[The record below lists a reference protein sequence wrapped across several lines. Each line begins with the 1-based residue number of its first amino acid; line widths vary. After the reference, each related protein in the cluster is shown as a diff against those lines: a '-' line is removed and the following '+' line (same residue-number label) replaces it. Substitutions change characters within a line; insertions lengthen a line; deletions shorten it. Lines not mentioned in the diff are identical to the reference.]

1 MILSVFAP
9 LASAGDVAA
18 SDFTVDTDGI
28 SLDSVYTR
36 AAVVDRN
43 GQKLVS
49 VIVKLES
56 DSLAPYRGGLSG
68 LPATSPTVTG
78 DAKLD
83 VDSLNARRYRA
94 HLGREFD
101 AFERNLK
108 AALPGSEITRRFDLI
123 VGGVSALVPIDEVKT
138 VENMTGVKAVYLDQ
152 MEQLTTD
159 TSPGFIGVAGPGG
172 AFESGYKGDGVVV
185 GIIDSGIWPEHPSFS
200 DPDPFG
206 DAYPAPPAQSQGLP
220 CEFGNT
226 AFNADR
232 RTVHV

>member
-1 MILSVFAP
+1 MSALRSGRPTRLKRVWVTPGGEGDVVRRRLLFVIAALTMILSVFAP

-56 DSLAPYRGGLSG
+56 DSLASYRGGLSG
-68 LPATSPTVTG
+68 LPATSPSVTG

-101 AFERNLK
+101 AFERT
-108 AALPGSEITRRFDLI
+108 PQS
-123 VGGVSALVPIDEVKT
+123 SA
-138 VENMTGVKAVYLDQ
+138 
-152 MEQLTTD
+152 
-159 TSPGFIGVAGPGG
+159 SGFRG
-172 AFESGYKGDGVVV
+172 
-185 GIIDSGIWPEHPSFS
+185 HPSLRPHRRRSLRSRS
-200 DPDPFG
+200 D
-206 DAYPAPPAQSQGLP
+206 
-220 CEFGNT
+220 
-226 AFNADR
+226 R
-232 RTVHV
+232 